1 MRDVRRAARPE
12 PVGEEL
18 EALHQRLADNA
29 REILRLL
36 VNGPEDPKRLAE
48 LDARAAVLRHAVN
61 DARPE
66 PEDAQLSRGWGLR
79 REDR

>member
-1 MRDVRRAARPE
+1 
-12 PVGEEL
+12 L

-36 VNGPEDPKRLAE
+36 VNGPDDPKRLAE
-48 LDARAAVLRHAVN
+48 LDARATVLRHAVN

-66 PEDAQLSRGWGLR
+66 PEDAPLSHAWGLR